1 MKDQKR
7 NLPGEGTKAFLLLSL
22 TAICGE
28 FPTSLLPR
36 LLGTTDYGRKVACSL
51 KKQGLLKTF
60 YRDRLRG
67 YRLTPAAKDALLAQ
81 FPERFS
87 FSLTGHSDTNG
98 PRSEVPRRLRLHR
111 VAEAYVQMRNAG
123 IPIFR
128 DKKHLLFSPKWTPP
142 DTPLPLPAF
151 YSSREVKELGLEA
164 VKIKGSRM
172 AGVLLSPDGIYLTY
186 CGGPGNAEWDYRAEQ
201 RTAALM
207 QIVLCRKRLPP
218 DRTRAGVS
226 GLLIGRGM
234 EPFVQILSTADSGAR
249 CFFLLDGCHEHFY
262 YLTADR
268 RGEVLL
274 RLLCDPDRTAALDRT
289 LSQGLKR
296 KDPGGVIE
304 NDALDQNGNPV
315 LFAYFL
321 DIPRVN
327 FFLSGLELYGRHG
340 TLVCFDF
347 QRAALQELAGGN
359 AAIQSISFEKFERRF
374 YPSKNEN

>member
-1 MKDQKR
+1 MRDQKR
-7 NLPGEGTKAFLLLSL
+7 NLPREGTKAFLLLSL

-28 FPTSLLPR
+28 FPTRLLPR
-36 LLGTTDYGRKVACSL
+36 LLGSTDYGRKVACSL

-60 YRDRLRG
+60 SRDGLRG
-67 YRLTPAAKDALLAQ
+67 YRLTPAAKDALLARC
-81 FPERFS
+81 PGRFS
-87 FSLTGHSDTNG
+87 FCLTGHSDTNG
-98 PRSEVPRRLRLHR
+98 PRSGIPRRLRLHR
-111 VAEAYVQMRNAG
+111 VAEAYVQMQNAG
-123 IPIFR
+123 VSIFR
-128 DKKHLLFSPKWTPP
+128 DKKTLLFSPEGPAP
-142 DTPLPLPAF
+142 DKPLSLPAF

-172 AGVLLSPDGIYLTY
+172 AGVLLSRDGAYLTY

-201 RTAALM
+201 RAAALM
-207 QIVLCRKRLPP
+207 QIVLCRERLPP
-218 DRTRAGVS
+218 FHTGAKVS

-234 EPFVQILSTADSGAR
+234 EPFAQILSTADSGAR

-274 RLLCDPDRTAALDRT
+274 RLLCDPGRTDALNRT
-289 LSQGLKR
+289 LSQGLLE

-304 NDALDQNGNPV
+304 NDAMDGNGNPV

-327 FFLSGLELYGRHG
+327 WFLSGLGLYGRHG

-347 QRAALQELAGGN
+347 QKEALQKLAGEN
-359 AAIQSISFEKFERRF
+359 AAIQTISFEKFERRF
-374 YPSKNEN
+374 FP